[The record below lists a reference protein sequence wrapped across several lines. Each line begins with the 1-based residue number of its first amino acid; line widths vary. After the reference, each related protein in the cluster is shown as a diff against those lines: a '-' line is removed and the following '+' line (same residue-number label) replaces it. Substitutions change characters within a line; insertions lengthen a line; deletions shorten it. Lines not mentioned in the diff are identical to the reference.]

1 MYVFRPW
8 PAAYWT
14 DEHEKCQKQVVHITS
29 LTFLSTFLEINLL
42 DDFDI
47 NESMDNIA
55 EVQGLPYEGRAF
67 EFNDVKQN
75 LMKKSELPSEIAKQA
90 KVYQGFTVTA
100 NVKVENNQEC
110 ALLWIETIYSEYWIQ
125 H

>member
-1 MYVFRPW
+1 MS
-8 PAAYWT
+8 
-14 DEHEKCQKQVVHITS
+14 KTS
-29 LTFLSTFLEINLL
+29 RSYNIADFLSSFLEINLL